1 MLFRSEKIRASE
13 LVKQFKLE
21 MAMGE
26 EAAPTEEARLQI
38 PERETEEGAK
48 TIGRERTQ
56 AE

>member
-1 MLFRSEKIRASE
+1 
-13 LVKQFKLE
+13 
-21 MAMGE
+21 MGE

-56 AE
+56 TE